1 MEYSEL
7 IKLRRSVRKYQGDT
21 SISDATIKEI
31 LQAAQMAPSW
41 KNTQTGRYYVIKS
54 PEMLSDIRKTCLPVF
69 NQKSSEYAPVLVV
82 TTFEKGLS
90 GFNPDGNPTNEL
102 GDEWGAYDLGLQNAY
117 MLLKA
122 RELGIDSLIMGIR
135 DSELLRDKLSIP
147 DSQEV
152 AAVIALG
159 YAAVEPKLNPRKNV
173 DEIYQII

>member
-1 MEYSEL
+1 MEFSEL
-7 IKLRRSVRKYQGDT
+7 IKLRRSVRKYQEDT
-21 SISDATIKEI
+21 SISEAALIEI

-41 KNTQTGRYYVIKS
+41 KNSETGRYYVIKS
-54 PEMLSDIRKTCLPVF
+54 PEMVSEIKKTCLPVF
-69 NQKSSEYAPVLVV
+69 NHNSSEHAQVLVV
-82 TTFEKGLS
+82 TTFEKGIS

-122 RELGIDSLIMGIR
+122 RELGVDSLIMGIR
-135 DSELLRDKLSIP
+135 DSELLREKLSIP

-159 YAAVEPKLNPRKNV
+159 YSAVEPKLNPRKELE
-173 DEIYQII
+173 EIYKIF